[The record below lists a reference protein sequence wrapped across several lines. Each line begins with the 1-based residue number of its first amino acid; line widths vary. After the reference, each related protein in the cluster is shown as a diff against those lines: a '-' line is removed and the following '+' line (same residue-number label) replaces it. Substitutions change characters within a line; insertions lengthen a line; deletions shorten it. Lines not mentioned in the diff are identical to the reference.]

1 MFRQIVFLGALL
13 GAHVGASPAVA
24 EPHTYAIDNSH
35 TYPTFAYNHL
45 GFSTQVHRFTK
56 TSGEIVLDLEARS
69 GSVDVVIDATSVDTG
84 FAVFDGHIQGE
95 DFFHTAEYPTITF
108 RADRIEFEG
117 DTPVAVPG
125 ELTLKGVT
133 RPVTLQL
140 TSFVCMEHPLLNK
153 PACGANATAAV
164 KRSDFNME
172 KYVPAVSDEVTLTIP
187 VEAIRQ

>member
-1 MFRQIVFLGALL
+1 MTRPDLFIGALFGALL
-13 GAHVGASPAVA
+13 GAAPAAA

-35 TYPTFAYNHL
+35 TYPTFSYNHL
-45 GFSTQVHRFTK
+45 GFSNQVHRFTT
-56 TSGEIVLDLEARS
+56 TSGEIVLDLQART
-69 GSVDVVIDATSVDTG
+69 GSVAVTIDATSVDTG

-95 DFFHTAEYPTITF
+95 DFFHTAEFPTITF
-108 RADRIEFEG
+108 RADAIEFEG

-125 ELTLKGVT
+125 ELTIKGVT

-140 TSFVCMEHPLLNK
+140 TSFVCMEHPLLKK
-153 PACGANATAAV
+153 PACGANAEAVV
-164 KRSDFNME
+164 KRSDFNMD